1 MIDRLFSLV
10 CMSVC
15 LIATALYPYADYY
28 CFLHQQFVQSFLNRI
43 VSPETGVADLSKRE
57 MAGDMGATTPS
68 DKTPLLQDRLM
79 RSLSGVD
86 QHEQYGK
93 SRQRF

>member
-1 MIDRLFSLV
+1 MNLDCFSE
-10 CMSVC
+10 SG
-15 LIATALYPYADYY
+15 P
-28 CFLHQQFVQSFLNRI
+28 
-43 VSPETGVADLSKRE
+43 ADLSKRE
-57 MAGDMGATTPS
+57 MAHESGATTAS

-93 SRQRF
+93 TLFLDFHLLLLLFLLSLLLL